1 MPVDMAFR
9 ESKLLSTWATT
20 YAGSEEHF
28 VVDFQRSL
36 QRMLQMG
43 AGLGE
48 HPLHLRSYS
57 FST

>member
-9 ESKLLSTWATT
+9 DSEILSAWATT

-48 HPLHLRSYS
+48 NHYGTL
-57 FST
+57 